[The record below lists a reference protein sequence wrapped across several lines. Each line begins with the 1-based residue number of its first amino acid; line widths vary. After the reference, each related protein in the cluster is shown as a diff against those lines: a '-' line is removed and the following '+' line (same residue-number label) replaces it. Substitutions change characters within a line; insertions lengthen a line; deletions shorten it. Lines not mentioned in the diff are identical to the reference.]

1 MSIFILI
8 YIFIIV
14 FLTLARYSSMLQ
26 VAAAMIFF
34 FGLTTGILLKG
45 LSAFSA
51 TPQLFVFGN
60 ELSRGVFIILLS
72 IWYCVDLLCSFLV
85 IRNYRMYLRVNG

>member
-8 YIFIIV
+8 YIFILV
-14 FLTLARYSSMLQ
+14 FLTLARYSNILQ
-26 VAAAMIFF
+26 VATAMIFF

-45 LSAFSA
+45 LSAFSTA
-51 TPQLFVFGN
+51 PQIFIFGN
-60 ELSRGVFIILLS
+60 ELSRCVFIILIS